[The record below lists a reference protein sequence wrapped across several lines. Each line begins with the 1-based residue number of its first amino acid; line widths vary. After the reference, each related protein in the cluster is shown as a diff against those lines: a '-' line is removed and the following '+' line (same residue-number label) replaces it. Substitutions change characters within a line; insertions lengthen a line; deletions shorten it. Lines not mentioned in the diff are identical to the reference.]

1 MRFDSRKA
9 TRGLTTNHQQQQ
21 RVMSKNRRY
30 HRMSGQAQVTG
41 LREVEFVLETTNAR
55 SVHLA
60 GDFNN
65 WDVSGLPLQMESPGR
80 WRVTVPLPPGVHQY
94 RFLVDGQW
102 VDDQRA
108 CRIAPNPFGSCNCEI
123 EVP

>member
-1 MRFDSRKA
+1 
-9 TRGLTTNHQQQQ
+9 
-21 RVMSKNRRY
+21 MSKNRRN
-30 HRMSGQAQVTG
+30 HRMKGQAKVTD
-41 LREVEFVLETTNAR
+41 LREVEFVLKTTNAR

-60 GDFNN
+60 GDFNG
-65 WDVSGLPLQMESPGR
+65 WDVSSLPLQMEAPGC

-102 VDDQRA
+102 VDDPCA
-108 CRIAPNPFGSCNCEI
+108 CRTAPNPFGSCNCEI